1 MDLRFQE
8 QVLSRRQLHFIDN
21 KVYFRCRST
30 ELTEACLDPYR
41 EYYSNLGV
49 SIASVLSEA
58 VHMTQP
64 VADYREMLVH
74 YSRRALTHEGD
85 ALRAMSGITRRFAV
99 AMRCRFLEG
108 LPTAVFDVF
117 VLFRCSLGRRRPSF
131 PSYSWAG
138 WRGALDFEL
147 WDAHIDIDSWLLYRT
162 WIIWYERSPSGLVI
176 SSVWNPE
183 ANEALPYE
191 ERSHVGY
198 RRRHPFL
205 PRQGL
210 ALLLPSHLTTTK
222 LRTAPTERVQ
232 FARRLPTYS
241 ILQFWTLAV
250 YFTIQNIDVFD
261 GVAAIADLYHA
272 RCGTIWLDGFEEE
285 TTFFRDMGGPPITL
299 EFILLS
305 EGASEPGRTSSFKPT
320 KHHPPATDRNYQ
332 KRFNVLL
339 LEWRDG
345 IAERRGVGWIHQP
358 AIESSLSPGPVW
370 KEIFLA

>member
-1 MDLRFQE
+1 VDLRFQE

-49 SIASVLSEA
+49 SIAAVLSEA

-64 VADYREMLVH
+64 VTDYREMLVH
-74 YSRRALTHEGD
+74 YSRRALTHEND
-85 ALRAMSGITRRFAV
+85 ALRAMSGITRRFAE

-108 LPTAVFDVF
+108 IPTAVFDAF

-147 WDAHIDIDSWLLYRT
+147 WDAYIDIDSWLIYRT
-162 WIIWYERSPSGLVI
+162 WIIWHERSQSGLI
-176 SSVWNPE
+176 TSIWNPE
-183 ANEALPYE
+183 ANEALPYGDK
-191 ERSHVGY
+191 SDVGY
-198 RRRHPFL
+198 RCRHPFL

-210 ALLLPSHLTTTK
+210 ALPNHLAAVQTVPTDHVRFGRPLP
-222 LRTAPTERVQ
+222 A
-232 FARRLPTYS
+232 YS

-250 YFTIQNIDVFD
+250 YFTIEDIDVFD

-272 RCGTIWLDGFEEE
+272 RCGTIWLDGFEE
-285 TTFFRDMGGPPITL
+285 TTFFQESDEKGKLIL

-305 EGASEPGRTSSFKPT
+305 EGASEPGRTSSFEPT
-320 KHHPPATDRNYQ
+320 RYHPATNGNYQ
-332 KRFNVLL
+332 KKFNVLL

-345 IAERRGVGWIHQP
+345 IAERRGIGWIHQP